1 MNESNQSI
9 SILMAIYWPF
19 LVRAFSVGFVR
30 RIASFGT
37 DFAFTCFLVAFLQ
50 RLTNARWYI
59 SPIYFS
65 ESRHADGIFTSKYTV
80 KIRTRLVEN
89 YMLVIYS
96 KRDRARY
103 DIFFIKSL
111 VTRGIVYY
119 RIYTIVCT
127 SF

>member
-1 MNESNQSI
+1 MNESIHIHPNV
-9 SILMAIYWPF
+9 MAIYWPF

-50 RLTNARWYI
+50 PLTNARWYI

-65 ESRHADGIFTSKYTV
+65 QNRHADGIFTSKYTV

-103 DIFFIKSL
+103 DIFFIKSYEPRFQAKIIDGEL
-111 VTRGIVYY
+111 
-119 RIYTIVCT
+119 
-127 SF
+127 F

>member
-1 MNESNQSI
+1 MNQSI

-59 SPIYFS
+59 SLIYFS
-65 ESRHADGIFTSKYTV
+65 ESRHADGILTFLLYSLNFGDS
-80 KIRTRLVEN
+80 RLVFKTLIEE
-89 YMLVIYS
+89 YGCCL
-96 KRDRARY
+96 
-103 DIFFIKSL
+103 
-111 VTRGIVYY
+111 
-119 RIYTIVCT
+119 
-127 SF
+127 